1 MLVTVI
7 FQIINLECFLNNIKW
22 DWWYDRIMAC
32 VKLVY
37 KSYYLCFLE
46 DKANF
51 AETIDEKW
59 S

>member
-1 MLVTVI
+1 
-7 FQIINLECFLNNIKW
+7 
-22 DWWYDRIMAC
+22 MAC

-51 AETIDEKW
+51 AETIDEK
-59 S
+59 